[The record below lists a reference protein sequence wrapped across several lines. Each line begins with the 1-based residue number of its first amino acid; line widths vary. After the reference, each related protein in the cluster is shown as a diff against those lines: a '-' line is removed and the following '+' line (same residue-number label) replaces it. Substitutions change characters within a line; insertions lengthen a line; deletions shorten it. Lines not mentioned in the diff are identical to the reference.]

1 MRTKVQAVLSVA
13 SVAERL
19 VAEEAIRSCVKLP
32 IARNPRAGR
41 EGKRAKMSEASI
53 GDNGQLRSY
62 VERISKLHEERKQL
76 GDDVADV
83 LQEAASGGFDK
94 AALKETVK
102 VYMEPEEKRAK
113 RAQKDDALST
123 YLAALGLAQ

>member
-1 MRTKVQAVLSVA
+1 
-13 SVAERL
+13 
-19 VAEEAIRSCVKLP
+19 
-32 IARNPRAGR
+32 
-41 EGKRAKMSEASI
+41 MSEASI